1 MSADQAPAAGQAAG
15 RPESAAVDDA
25 PLPRDADAVPTGEAG
40 TAGTAGRVGVQ
51 ARSVIATGEVTIE
64 GKDLTRV
71 REELDRL
78 LGRFGGTV
86 AEERTSSDREDGP
99 TRSRLVLRVPSARF
113 GDMMAAFD
121 DIGTVTDTQ
130 REEVDVTTEVIDV
143 AARVRTAEVS
153 LQRLRTFLGRAKAI
167 ETVIRLEAEIS
178 RREADLASLRAQQD
192 YLDDQTSLATIR
204 VLLQTPGAAA
214 DPEDPLEDAGFLAG
228 LRNGWNALLDILV
241 VSATVVGA
249 LVPFAVALGVILA
262 PLLVWLRSRRR
273 HPVASPATP
282 ATPAG

>member
-1 MSADQAPAAGQAAG
+1 MSADEAPAAGQAAD
-15 RPESAAVDDA
+15 RPESAVVDGA
-25 PLPRDADAVPTGEAG
+25 PLPRDADAVTTGE
-40 TAGTAGRVGVQ
+40 AGTAGRVGVR
-51 ARSVIATGEVTIE
+51 ARSVIATGEVTLE

-78 LGRFGGTV
+78 LGRIGGTV

-121 DIGTVTDTQ
+121 DIATVTDTR

-153 LQRLRTFLGRAKAI
+153 LQRLRTFIGRAKAI
-167 ETVIRLEAEIS
+167 ETVIRLETEIS